1 MRKAVYA
8 GSFDPITNG
17 HLWMIKEGSKLFD
30 DLVVAIGVNPD
41 KKYAFSLEDRVDM
54 LRRSTRQ
61 FPNVKIDS
69 FENEFLVNYAN
80 SIDAQY
86 MLRGI
91 RTEGDYEY
99 ERGMRYINSD
109 LNPQIVTTFL
119 MPPRELVEISSSFV
133 KGLVGPNGWEKVIEG
148 YVPRNVYSQF
158 LVKFKGLQKRW
169 NDLWQQIGSR
179 GFSRENAY
187 NELVSLYGKSKRSYH
202 NFAHIANSLRE
213 FDNVRH
219 LIENPEQVETALWYH
234 DAVYDTRAKDNEE
247 RSAELA
253 GRKLKEIGKEVELGE
268 EFIENVISLILSTK
282 HQTIP
287 QRTDEQY
294 LVDIDLSIL
303 GRSEKEFDEY
313 ERDIRDEYT
322 GVSDEQFREGRSVI
336 LQKFLDRDYI
346 YSTDFFRQKY
356 EQQARMNLE
365 TSLTKLKSSN

>member
-133 KGLVGPNGWEKVIEG
+133 KGLVGPN
-148 YVPRNVYSQF
+148 
-158 LVKFKGLQKRW
+158 
-169 NDLWQQIGSR
+169 
-179 GFSRENAY
+179 
-187 NELVSLYGKSKRSYH
+187 
-202 NFAHIANSLRE
+202 
-213 FDNVRH
+213 
-219 LIENPEQVETALWYH
+219 
-234 DAVYDTRAKDNEE
+234 
-247 RSAELA
+247 
-253 GRKLKEIGKEVELGE
+253 
-268 EFIENVISLILSTK
+268 
-282 HQTIP
+282 
-287 QRTDEQY
+287 
-294 LVDIDLSIL
+294 
-303 GRSEKEFDEY
+303 
-313 ERDIRDEYT
+313 
-322 GVSDEQFREGRSVI
+322 
-336 LQKFLDRDYI
+336 
-346 YSTDFFRQKY
+346 
-356 EQQARMNLE
+356 
-365 TSLTKLKSSN
+365 